1 MPGTGG
7 DPPDPLQTC
16 ICSPDIPEPSEYLPE
31 IWGGEMA
38 NDQAFIDRQEVQ
50 DFLSLL
56 LRHWNSIVRIL
67 QEEDGL

>member
-1 MPGTGG
+1 MY
-7 DPPDPLQTC
+7 LQ
-16 ICSPDIPEPSEYLPE
+16 PRHPEPSEYLPE

-67 QEEDGL
+67 QEDDGL